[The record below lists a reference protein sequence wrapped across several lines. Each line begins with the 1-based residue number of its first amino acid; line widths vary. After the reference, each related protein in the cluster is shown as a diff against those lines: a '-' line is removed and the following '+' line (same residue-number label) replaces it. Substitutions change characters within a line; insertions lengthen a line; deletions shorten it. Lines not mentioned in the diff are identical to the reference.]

1 MRRREFL
8 RAGFAGLSGL
18 TLPELFAL
26 RARASSGS
34 ARERTAL
41 IVVWLQGGASH
52 LETYDPKP
60 DAPAEI
66 RGPFGSIATKAEGVR
81 ISELLPL
88 HAAVADR
95 FTILRSLAHTGF
107 CHQQG
112 NQQMFTG
119 HPEQVLKHNPE
130 HPDLMCIAHRIRS
143 EPGRRVPTYVGVN
156 PIPYLGSAYLGPA
169 FEPFAVYGDPNAPE
183 FSVPGI
189 GIRNSAE
196 VGRIGSRM
204 NLSKRFDTLRRAV
217 DDRMQS
223 ESFDAFQEQAYAL
236 LAGPEARLAF
246 NLELEDPRLRDRYG
260 RNTWGQRCLLARRL
274 VEAGVDLVT
283 TSLDGP
289 LCGRVGNWDDHAV
302 NHHVFDALKARC
314 RYFDQAVSTLVEDL
328 HARGLDRR
336 VLLVVTGEFGRT
348 PRISYAKDS
357 ASGVTQPGRDHW
369 PRAVS
374 LLLSGGGIPG
384 GQVIGSTDHHGA
396 DVTRRRVG
404 VRDLL
409 ATIYQ
414 HLGIDAANLTLRDRT
429 GRPIPALPEGGPIP
443 ELVGSAHS

>member
-1 MRRREFL
+1 MQRREFL
-8 RAGFAGLSGL
+8 RAGLAGLSGL

-26 RARASSGS
+26 RARAGAGS
-34 ARERTAL
+34 RGERTAL

-95 FTILRSLAHTGF
+95 FAILRSLAHTGF

-119 HPEQVLKHNPE
+119 HPEQVLKLDPE
-130 HPDLMCIAHRIRS
+130 HPDLMCIAHKLRAES
-143 EPGRRVPTYVGVN
+143 GRGVPTYVGVN
-156 PIPYLGSAYLGPA
+156 PIPYLGSSYLGPA
-169 FEPFAVYGDPNAPE
+169 FGPFAVYGDPNAPG

-189 GIRNSAE
+189 GIRNSGE
-196 VGRIGSRM
+196 VGRLGGRM

-217 DDRMQS
+217 EDRMQS

-236 LAGPEARLAF
+236 LAGPEARTAF

-260 RNTWGQRCLLARRL
+260 RNTWGQRCLMARRL

-283 TSLDGP
+283 TSLDGA

-314 RYFDQAVSTLVEDL
+314 RYFDQAVSALIEDL

-374 LLLSGGGIPG
+374 LLLSGGGITG
-384 GQVIGSTDHHGA
+384 GQVIGGTDRHGA
-396 DVTRRRVG
+396 DVNRRRVG

-414 HLGIDAANLTLRDRT
+414 HLGIDAANLTLRDKT
-429 GRPIPALPEGGPIP
+429 GRPIPALPDGRPIP
-443 ELVGSAHS
+443 ELLRTAHA